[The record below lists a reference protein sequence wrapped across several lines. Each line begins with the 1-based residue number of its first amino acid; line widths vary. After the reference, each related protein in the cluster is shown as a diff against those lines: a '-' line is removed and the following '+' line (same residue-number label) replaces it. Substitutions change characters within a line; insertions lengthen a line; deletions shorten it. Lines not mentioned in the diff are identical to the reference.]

1 MPCRFNET
9 HLGSRWWWKTVLY
22 FFLAIQI
29 ASYLGCDIACI
40 AICICLKVFAASSK
54 CTCQYLESKE
64 YATQHC
70 VIVSKEE
77 SQEVEKSNE
86 ACAWKVKC
94 TEIIS
99 GGYALWDED
108 DDGDGED
115 EVEAKISENKKKFKW
130 KMLVKFKIRDHFVY
144 TYGIFFPP
152 QN

>member
-64 YATQHC
+64 YATQFL
-70 VIVSKEE
+70 K
-77 SQEVEKSNE
+77 K
-86 ACAWKVKC
+86 KVKKLKRVMKLVLGKSSAQKSSLEDMLC
-94 TEIIS
+94 GTKMMMGMEKMKLRQKFQRIRKSLS
-99 GGYALWDED
+99 GRCL
-108 DDGDGED
+108 
-115 EVEAKISENKKKFKW
+115 
-130 KMLVKFKIRDHFVY
+130 
-144 TYGIFFPP
+144 
-152 QN
+152 